1 MHSHDLI
8 SVSVGEIRPNGEG
21 NLSLILQAAAGE
33 ILPTY
38 SAGAHIDII
47 IPGIGPRQY
56 SLCGMPDRGNGYEV
70 CIRLTDTS
78 TGGSRYL
85 HQQLKAGD
93 RLAISPPR
101 NHFPLPEAGRY
112 LLFAGGIG
120 ITPLLAMAEAIA
132 ARKGAGAALLCRQ
145 RAPDGLLPRLTQL
158 AAGGTVAIHCS
169 EEGASFR
176 QRIPACL
183 TTPDP
188 DTAVVACGPEGFI
201 QRLQSVMEEYRWSPS
216 QFVFERFTPATEN
229 NTAAKNAFYIEL
241 ASSGQRLQVAADQT
255 IAQVLQHAGVEVMLS
270 CEQGMCGS
278 CITGVLDGIPEHRD
292 SVLTAEEKAGND
304 QITLCCS
311 RAKSPGLVLDL

>member
-101 NHFPLPEAGRY
+101 NHFPCRRPGATCCLPAVSASRRCWRW
-112 LLFAGGIG
+112 
-120 ITPLLAMAEAIA
+120 PK
-132 ARKGAGAALLCRQ
+132 R
-145 RAPDGLLPRLTQL
+145 LP
-158 AAGGTVAIHCS
+158 
-169 EEGASFR
+169 
-176 QRIPACL
+176 
-183 TTPDP
+183 
-188 DTAVVACGPEGFI
+188 PERG
-201 QRLQSVMEEYRWSPS
+201 RWSCIIMSPARARRPS
-216 QFVFERFTPATEN
+216 P
-229 NTAAKNAFYIEL
+229 
-241 ASSGQRLQVAADQT
+241 
-255 IAQVLQHAGVEVMLS
+255 
-270 CEQGMCGS
+270 
-278 CITGVLDGIPEHRD
+278 
-292 SVLTAEEKAGND
+292 
-304 QITLCCS
+304 
-311 RAKSPGLVLDL
+311 RA